1 MASGI
6 VADAEQ
12 HATDLRTDAESI
24 HAKAKADA
32 AESDRLCTERAAA
45 MEAEH
50 STTMNAA
57 RTQASQLVAKAHA
70 DADELARQSKQTR
83 TEERRRHDST
93 LAEERRQ
100 ALAEAKQIRDTARD
114 LAIERLAGS
123 RNLSAKADD
132 ARTQVLEE
140 FEEIRTKLVE
150 IQREFGTFPDTLRPA
165 EDIDYTSLSD
175 ADDSELLNRILSER
189 ARFSTGD

>member
-1 MASGI
+1 M
-6 VADAEQ
+6 
-12 HATDLRTDAESI
+12 
-24 HAKAKADA
+24 
-32 AESDRLCTERAAA
+32 
-45 MEAEH
+45 AEH
-50 STTMNAA
+50 
-57 RTQASQLVAKAHA
+57 
-70 DADELARQSKQTR
+70 ADELARQSKQTR

-114 LAIERLAGS
+114 IAIERLAGS

-140 FEEIRTKLVE
+140 FEEIRKKLTE

>member
-1 MASGI
+1 MYKR
-6 VADAEQ
+6 Q
-12 HATDLRTDAESI
+12 I

-50 STTMNAA
+50 TTTMNAA

-114 LAIERLAGS
+114 IAIERLAGS

>member
-1 MASGI
+1 MA
-6 VADAEQ
+6 D
-12 HATDLRTDAESI
+12 
-24 HAKAKADA
+24 
-32 AESDRLCTERAAA
+32 
-45 MEAEH
+45 
-50 STTMNAA
+50 
-57 RTQASQLVAKAHA
+57 
-70 DADELARQSKQTR
+70 
-83 TEERRRHDST
+83 
-93 LAEERRQ
+93 
-100 ALAEAKQIRDTARD
+100 AKQIRDTARD
-114 LAIERLAGS
+114 IAIERLSGS
-123 RNLSAKADD
+123 RRLSAKADD